1 MTSPQNLTERSSFP
15 LRPDNVPCYVRDEG
29 AEDFPKRAYSVGS
42 KPVPVVNKPLNNS
55 YIDMSGKSNA
65 KKEAEKSSSAPHLND
80 DDEKKRELSDLFMEL
95 DFNRSK
101 RDVNHKGASEFRG
114 RASSGGSRELRM
126 KAMSFGAKEA
136 IQRFSLFSKTKPS
149 AAQQHSDARRPRT
162 STICQE
168 SLRPRTSSF
177 GPSDQRPR
185 SSSGGNACFVDV
197 MSRQLQ
203 VGGEPSSSQDS
214 LRRHGKRPSQERIKS
229 GQSDA
234 YVNMNLG
241 RRSTEWLKMAESD
254 AGYMDMKPS
263 EDVGEPNYMRMSAGT
278 SGPAPAATTSGES
291 VSARPSL
298 GVMMKPKLEVVD
310 AGGSKDYLAMTPG
323 GASQSKLHGV
333 ASSNRPRVK
342 VTKSTDETNS
352 SYMEMAPRGASS
364 EKSVEANSE
373 RKDVHLSRKYDD
385 YMEMSVGGSGK
396 HRDTSAALN
405 QAQNVAADA
414 HATSERARGSVV
426 LASSPNREDFKGS
439 GRQLSASPKEDIPP
453 PPFDLSFPSPSFFL
467 RADQAAP
474 TIPGQSPASRTEPQT
489 AAGGSASERLSGQI
503 SYATLDLGSSVDHC
517 PAAPLAE
524 GRGGTGA
531 VGRGRSF
538 GQGSHQHVYAQIDFD
553 KTEDRQE

>member
-29 AEDFPKRAYSVGS
+29 AEEFPKRAYSVGS
-42 KPVPVVNKPLNNS
+42 KPVPVVNKPLNSS

-101 RDVNHKGASEFRG
+101 RDVNPKGTNEFRG

-149 AAQQHSDARRPRT
+149 AAQHSDARRPRT

-197 MSRQLQ
+197 MSRPLQ
-203 VGGEPSSSQDS
+203 VGGEPSSQDS
-214 LRRHGKRPSQERIKS
+214 LRRHGKRSSQERVKS

-234 YVNMNLG
+234 YMNMNLG
-241 RRSTEWLKMAESD
+241 RRSTEWLKMAEND
-254 AGYMDMKPS
+254 AGYMDMKPR

-278 SGPAPAATTSGES
+278 SGPAPAVITSGENA
-291 VSARPSL
+291 SARTSL
-298 GVMMKPKLEVVD
+298 GVTMKPKPEVAD
-310 AGGSKDYLAMTPG
+310 GGGSKDYLAMTPG
-323 GASQSKLHGV
+323 GASQSKMHGM
-333 ASSNRPRVK
+333 ASSNRPLVK

-352 SYMEMAPRGASS
+352 SYMDMAPRGASS
-364 EKSVEANSE
+364 EKSVAANLE
-373 RKDVHLSRKYDD
+373 RKDVHLLRKYDD

-396 HRDTSAALN
+396 HRDSSAATN
-405 QAQNVAADA
+405 QAQSIAADARA

-426 LASSPNREDFKGS
+426 LASSLNREDFKGS
-439 GRQLSASPKEDIPP
+439 GREPSASPKEDIPP
-453 PPFDLSFPSPSFFL
+453 PPFELSFPSPSFFL
-467 RADQAAP
+467 RADQAP
-474 TIPGQSPASRTEPQT
+474 TIPGQSPASRTEPQ
-489 AAGGSASERLSGQI
+489 AAADGSASERLSGQI
-503 SYATLDLGSSVDHC
+503 SYATLDLGSSVDRC

-538 GQGSHQHVYAQIDFD
+538 GQGSHQHVYAQIDFE